1 MSSLSAERVDRL
13 LWLGRY
19 IERCY
24 TTLTFIV
31 ATYDKA
37 LDSVEGNWKG
47 QLEELGFDEET
58 DDPMDFFNDCLFDAE
73 SAISIKHSLSCA
85 YDNAIVLRDV
95 LGTETLA
102 YVQMAVNSLEKA
114 ETSTAPLLEL
124 ASLVD
129 DIMAFKGCCDDY
141 IADDVPRNILKCGFS
156 IERMDLYTRLNYRL
170 DELPKEARKMASRI
184 DRIGIAYDRAA
195 FKDLICRIYD
205 PAFPEGV
212 TYDDLGQMLVLL
224 ARLF

>member
-1 MSSLSAERVDRL
+1 MSSLSVERVDRL

-19 IERCY
+19 MERCY
-24 TTLTFIV
+24 TTLTFII

-37 LDSVEGNWKG
+37 LDSTEGNWKG

-58 DDPMDFFNDCLFDAE
+58 DDPMDFFNDCLFSPE
-73 SAISIKHSLSCA
+73 SSVSIRHSLSCA

-102 YVQMAVNSLEKA
+102 YVQMAVNSLDSA
-114 ETSTAPLLEL
+114 ETSDAPLLEL
-124 ASLVD
+124 ASLID

-156 IERMDLYTRLNYRL
+156 VERMDLYTRLNYRL

-184 DRIGIAYDRAA
+184 DRIGIAYDRTA

-205 PAFPEGV
+205 PAFLEGV
-212 TYDDLGQMLVLL
+212 SYDDLGDMLVLL